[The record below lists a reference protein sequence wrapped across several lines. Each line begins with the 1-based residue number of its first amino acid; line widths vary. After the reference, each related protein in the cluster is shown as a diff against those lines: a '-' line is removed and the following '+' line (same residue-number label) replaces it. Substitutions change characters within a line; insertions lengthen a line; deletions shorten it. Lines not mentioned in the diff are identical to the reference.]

1 VVQLR
6 LVVINQVAAAL
17 VGLSQVVSHIAI
29 LIGIA
34 KTVVVKMENAV
45 MILYLAEPGATSIPD
60 LPQVQQLRK
69 LLQQPILMTQAMTQ
83 RRDLHPV
90 QLLML
95 HLVQHME
102 IIRLKVTTAQPRTRR
117 LKISDSTSRVRTMVQ
132 EP

>member
-102 IIRLKVTTAQPRTRR
+102 IIRLKATTAQPRIRR
-117 LKISDSTSRVRTMVQ
+117 LRISGSTSRLRTMVQ

>member
-6 LVVINQVAAAL
+6 LVVINQVAVAL
-17 VGLSQVVSHIAI
+17 VGLRQVVSYIAI

-34 KTVVVKMENAV
+34 KTVIVMMENAV

-95 HLVQHME
+95 HLVQHMG
-102 IIRLKVTTAQPRTRR
+102 IIRLKVTTAHPRIRR
-117 LKISDSTSRVRTMVQ
+117 LKISGSTSRLRTMVQ
-132 EP
+132 EH